1 MDENVCYMLK
11 TYLKNIEHYN
21 FVGDDINLK
30 LIIETRLETIK
41 KKGEKRKDE
50 LHTRPETILSSFIL
64 KTHENCINKYMPSNH
79 K

>member
-1 MDENVCYMLK
+1 MLK
-11 TYLKNIEHYN
+11 TYLKNGEHYN

-30 LIIETRLETIK
+30 LITETRSETTK

-79 K
+79 E